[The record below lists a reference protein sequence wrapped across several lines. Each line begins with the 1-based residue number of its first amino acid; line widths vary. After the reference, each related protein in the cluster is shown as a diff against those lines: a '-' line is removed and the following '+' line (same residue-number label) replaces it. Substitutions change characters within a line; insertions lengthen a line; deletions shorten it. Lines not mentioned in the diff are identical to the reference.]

1 MSPQTAPAKKAENFD
16 PKSTLGSEQKSTL
29 EVETASLETDLHD
42 AIATLARHRWEEDG
56 CPAGRDLDY
65 WLAAE
70 REVLSRTA

>member
-1 MSPQTAPAKKAENFD
+1 VETPAAAED
-16 PKSTLGSEQKSTL
+16 EAAAL
-29 EVETASLETDLHD
+29 EVDLHE

-56 CPAGRDLDY
+56 CPNGRDLDY

>member
-1 MSPQTAPAKKAENFD
+1 MSPQTAPPKKATTSE
-16 PKSTLGSEQKSTL
+16 PKSGL
-29 EVETASLETDLHD
+29 ETETASLEADLHE

-56 CPAGRDLDY
+56 CPTGQDLDY